1 MDRAARIADFFQKK
15 SDAESFIKTRNEMK
29 VDILKKGCDQDTQTL
44 TQSYGEVSMDAANL
58 LAQQYGFLSHK
69 DPIYIN
75 TVLKSFEELCKDGLM
90 YRYKTSDDFG
100 IPQSS
105 FTICTFWM
113 IKSLYLIGREKQ
125 AIEMFERVLQYS
137 NHVGLFSEDI
147 DFSSKRL
154 LGNFPQ
160 GYSHIALI
168 DTALTLSESP
178 EWFKE
183 TEHFRL

>member
-1 MDRAARIADFFQKK
+1 
-15 SDAESFIKTRNEMK
+15 
-29 VDILKKGCDQDTQTL
+29 
-44 TQSYGEVSMDAANL
+44 
-58 LAQQYGFLSHK
+58 
-69 DPIYIN
+69 
-75 TVLKSFEELCKDGLM
+75 
-90 YRYKTSDDFG
+90 
-100 IPQSS
+100 
-105 FTICTFWM
+105 M
-113 IKSLYLIGREKQ
+113 IKSLYLFGQEKQ

-160 GYSHIALI
+160 GYSPIDLI

-183 TEHFRL
+183 TGHFQL